1 MRIFLTG
8 GTGYIGKAL
17 ARRLVAAGHEV
28 RALVRAT
35 SQTAPLTE
43 LGIATFAGD
52 LADRTSMREGMSGSD
67 WVIHAAADVVL
78 DGPAERMQAANV
90 AGSENVA
97 SLAYKLGVGRFLSVS
112 SIAFFG
118 GSPEEGPPGTEEQT
132 PIAPF
137 PTLYSATKH
146 AGERAIRE
154 WAKKGLK
161 VNTVYPSLVY
171 GPPGKR
177 QGTNSILAQLYKG
190 RFPVLVGGKHR
201 MSMVFL
207 DDVVDGM
214 VRVLERAPVGR
225 DYLLAGEVT
234 TLAALAAKIEALG
247 GAKAPRLD
255 LPVGLARAAAAL
267 VSPLFRLVGRRPPFT
282 PSQLGSLTR
291 EWAFDDTRARTEL
304 GWTPRGLDEGL
315 PPTLALFSG

>member
-1 MRIFLTG
+1 
-8 GTGYIGKAL
+8 
-17 ARRLVAAGHEV
+17 
-28 RALVRAT
+28 
-35 SQTAPLTE
+35 
-43 LGIATFAGD
+43 
-52 LADRTSMREGMSGSD
+52 
-67 WVIHAAADVVL
+67 
-78 DGPAERMQAANV
+78 
-90 AGSENVA
+90 
-97 SLAYKLGVGRFLSVS
+97 
-112 SIAFFG
+112 
-118 GSPEEGPPGTEEQT
+118 
-132 PIAPF
+132 
-137 PTLYSATKH
+137 
-146 AGERAIRE
+146 
-154 WAKKGLK
+154 
-161 VNTVYPSLVY
+161 
-171 GPPGKR
+171 

-190 RFPVLVGGKHR
+190 RFPFLVGGKHR